1 MTYRSVISTWLTLS
15 TPNTNARHAERILKA
30 LLCSVKNVES
40 YSSILDVLSSIR
52 NTSVQKLIKCEDP
65 YEEIK
70 VESEKEMKKA
80 MIDGNDGEGMRGDVR
95 GSTSNTSKPSAA
107 DMRMDWLVRAVK
119 EMKEEVACKSD
130 IKAMFRNELEETKKE
145 FKNEVKSMIREI
157 VKHELEEIKQE
168 LKILEKNVLGRVGET
183 KGNALK
189 SFADAVIGKKKE
201 SVIVVKPKNHQESET
216 TKKVVKEK
224 INITDMAVGITKLKK
239 GNKGNVILGCESKS
253 EMEKLKVTVQN
264 KLGEDYNIMEPKG
277 AKSKIKTVNIEE
289 EEIKLDD
296 EKLLYAIIKQNKIE
310 DEREEFHMRIIKKI
324 AKENT
329 RGGENNGSLII
340 ELDDV
345 TYDEL
350 MKRGK
355 INVGWRKC
363 RVFDYISVKRCFKC
377 WGYYHIAKNCVKQE
391 SCHKCA
397 GKHKAEECREKKM
410 RCVNCMHKIKTYNLK
425 INDEHDALSRECPT
439 YLKALEEEKKRTG
452 KKDTE

>member
-1 MTYRSVISTWLTLS
+1 MFFHPGCVVKHKIY
-15 TPNTNARHAERILKA
+15 NNAQE
-30 LLCSVKNVES
+30 
-40 YSSILDVLSSIR
+40 
-52 NTSVQKLIKCEDP
+52 LIKCEGP

-70 VESEKEMKKA
+70 VDSEKEMKKTTLG
-80 MIDGNDGEGMRGDVR
+80 GNDGEGMRGDVR
-95 GSTSNTSKPSAA
+95 GSTSNMSKLSAA
-107 DMRMDWLVRAVK
+107 DIRMDWLVRTVK

-130 IKAMFRNELEETKKE
+130 IKVMFRKELEETKKE
-145 FKNEVKSMIREI
+145 LKNEIKAMLKEIVRNEMEAAKKELKNEVKSMIREI

-168 LKILEKNVLGRVGET
+168 VKILEKNVLGRIGET

-201 SVIVVKPKNHQESET
+201 SVIVVKPKNHQESEK

-224 INITDMAVGITKLKK
+224 INITDMAVEITKLKK
-239 GNKGNVILGCESKS
+239 ANKGNVILGCESKS
-253 EMEKLKVTVQN
+253 EMENLKVTVQN

-277 AKSKIKTVNIEE
+277 VMSKIKIVNIAE

-296 EKLLYAIIKQNKIE
+296 EKLLYAIVKQNKIE

-324 AKENT
+324 AKENN

-345 TYDEL
+345 THDEL

-355 INVGWRKC
+355 VNVGWRKC
-363 RVFDYISVKRCFKC
+363 RVFEYFSVKRCFKC

-397 GKHKAEECREKKM
+397 GKHKAEECREKKK

-425 INDEHDALSRECPT
+425 INDEHDALNRECPT
-439 YLKALEEEKKRTG
+439 YLKAVEEEKKRTG